1 MNQINQLADAEPD
14 MLRISMD
21 AKATVKI
28 GPYSRGGKS
37 RAVVKASDHD
47 FRPDGSLTPVGIFL
61 PAYDE
66 LFIYGVTSKVT
77 SDCLADRLHQWWE
90 TLRHRFAYINTLVIN
105 LDNGPENHSRRT
117 QFMHR
122 MVEFVNQ
129 HHLNV
134 RLAYY
139 PPYHSKYNPIERC
152 WGILENHWNGS
163 LLDSV
168 DAVLE
173 FAKSMTWKG
182 KHPIVEL
189 VTSTYQ
195 TGVKLGK
202 EAMAEVEA
210 QISRLPHL
218 EKWFVDIVYR
228 PDQSG
233 YVIS

>member
-1 MNQINQLADAEPD
+1 
-14 MLRISMD
+14 MD

-28 GPYSRGGKS
+28 GPFSRMGKS

-47 FRPDGSLTPVGIFL
+47 FEPDGSLTPVGIFL

-66 LFIYGVTSKVT
+66 LFMYGVTPKVT
-77 SDCLADRLHQWWE
+77 SDCLADRLHQLWE
-90 TLRHRFAYINTLVIN
+90 TIRYRFGHISTLVIN

-129 HHLNV
+129 YHLNV

-182 KHPIVEL
+182 KHPTVEL

>member
-1 MNQINQLADAEPD
+1 
-14 MLRISMD
+14 
-21 AKATVKI
+21 
-28 GPYSRGGKS
+28 
-37 RAVVKASDHD
+37 
-47 FRPDGSLTPVGIFL
+47 
-61 PAYDE
+61 
-66 LFIYGVTSKVT
+66 
-77 SDCLADRLHQWWE
+77 
-90 TLRHRFAYINTLVIN
+90 
-105 LDNGPENHSRRT
+105 
-117 QFMHR
+117 MHR

-129 HHLNV
+129 YHLNV
-134 RLAYY
+134 HLAYY

-182 KHPIVEL
+182 KHPTVEL

-228 PDQSG
+228 PNQSG